1 MSRKTVTSSHRI
13 GLLALAAGV
22 LAFANAAI
30 AADPIKIGVTIA
42 QSPPGSVSQGTQ
54 VKDGVEVAAKMINDA
69 GGVLGRPIELV
80 FEDTQGIPEKAR
92 AAVEKLITRDKVVA
106 IVGEH
111 QSSAVLAGMEVAHR
125 YHVPYI
131 NTNGWSD
138 AIREKG
144 YPEVFNPGNY
154 NSRVAIAMADTHEG
168 ARREARRRLRGE
180 YRLRRRPRQAA
191 RRAAQGARGRAS
203 NTSTRRSTA
212 PERTSCRRCCR

>member
-1 MSRKTVTSSHRI
+1 MSLKPVTSSHRI

-54 VKDGVEVAAKMINDA
+54 VKDGVEVAAKIINDA

-106 IVGEH
+106 VVGEH
-111 QSSAVLAGMEVAHR
+111 QSSAVLAAMEVAHR
-125 YHVPYI
+125 YHVAYV

-138 AIREKG
+138 AIRDKA

-154 NSRVAIAMADTHEG
+154 NSRVAIAMAVTMKALG
-168 ARREARRRLRGE
+168 ANASSPSRRLRITVLASPSCSAM
-180 YRLRRRPRQAA
+180 RSRSARP
-191 RRAAQGARGRAS
+191 GS
-203 NTSTRRSTA
+203 NTNTRRSTA
-212 PERTSCRRCCR
+212 PERTSSRRCCR

>member
-54 VKDGVEVAAKMINDA
+54 VKDGVEVAAKIINDA

-80 FEDTQGIPEKAR
+80 VEDTQGIPEKAR

-106 IVGEH
+106 VIGEH
-111 QSSAVLAGMEVAHR
+111 QSSSVLAAIEVAHR
-125 YHVPYI
+125 YNVPYV
-131 NTNGWSD
+131 NTNGWAD
-138 AIREKG
+138 ADPRQG
-144 YPEVFNPGNY
+144 LSGSVQ
-154 NSRVAIAMADTHEG
+154 SRQLQQPRRHRHGRHHEG
-168 ARREARRRLRGE
+168 AGREARRRLRGE
-180 YRLRRRPRQAA
+180 HRLRRRPRQAA
-191 RRAAQGARGRAS
+191 RRPDQGARGRHRLQIRDARP
-203 NTSTRRSTA
+203 RRQGLPA
-212 PERTSCRRCCR
+212 RRCCR